1 MVVNLFRFYN
11 TSIKARLGLP
21 LQSWLNDIRL
31 GKVHFNS
38 IISRHV
44 NVLELFIKENI
55 AGLPVWDILVK
66 MINSGDETASI
77 YYVFNINFK
86 TFIITEV
93 VDCSISLL

>member
-11 TSIKARLGLP
+11 ISIKARLSLP
-21 LQSWLNDIRL
+21 LQSWLNGIRL

-38 IISRHV
+38 ISRHV

-93 VDCSISLL
+93 VDCSVSLL